1 MDLLQQLIRI
11 FAENGY
17 VAVFIALMIC
27 GAGLPLPED
36 MTLVAGGVIAGLG
49 YANVHA
55 MFALAMFGVLLGDS
69 AIFLLGHHYGAR
81 IMQWRFVARILTPSR
96 YAKVQE
102 KFGRYGNRMLFFAR
116 FLPGMRTTVYL
127 TAGMTHRVSFARF
140 LLLDTPGRADQR
152 ADLGVPGLF
161 RRRQSPMADA
171 LDAPRPGQPLD
182 SGRHRRCWCCW
193 WPGGDIAVARA
204 ATRTESPHVAA
215 PLPAGPFTLA
225 LLATLALA
233 SLLPCR
239 GATAGVLGPRHRW
252 RHRAAVLSARRQAA
266 AHGDHAGAD
275 ALAPA
280 PDRFRQHLRAVS
292 PARPGAAAARSC
304 AC

>member
-36 MTLVAGGVIAGLG
+36 VTLVAGGVIAGLG

-69 AIFLLGHHYGAR
+69 AIFLLGHHYGSR

-102 KFGRYGNRMLFFAR
+102 KFHRYGNRMLFFAR

-140 LLLDTPGRADQR
+140 LLLDTLAALISVPIWVYLGYFGADNHQWLMR
-152 ADLGVPGLF
+152 WMHRGQASLWILVGIVVVV
-161 RRRQSPMADA
+161 A
-171 LDAPRPGQPLD
+171 LVAWW
-182 SGRHRRCWCCW
+182 RHRRSEQCEQ
-193 WPGGDIAVARA
+193 D
-204 ATRTESPHVAA
+204 
-215 PLPAGPFTLA
+215 
-225 LLATLALA
+225 
-233 SLLPCR
+233 
-239 GATAGVLGPRHRW
+239 
-252 RHRAAVLSARRQAA
+252 
-266 AHGDHAGAD
+266 
-275 ALAPA
+275 
-280 PDRFRQHLRAVS
+280 
-292 PARPGAAAARSC
+292 
-304 AC
+304 